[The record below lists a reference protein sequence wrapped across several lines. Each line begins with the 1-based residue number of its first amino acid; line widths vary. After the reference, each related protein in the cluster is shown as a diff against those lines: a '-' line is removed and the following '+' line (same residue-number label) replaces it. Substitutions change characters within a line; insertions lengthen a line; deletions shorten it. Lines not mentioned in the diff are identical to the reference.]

1 MVTVAASGYFDPIH
15 KGHIEYLKMA
25 RALGDELIV
34 ILNSDVQ
41 CKIKKGKSF
50 MDENERKIILESIR
64 YVDKVFLSCDEDG
77 SVCKS
82 LSVVKP
88 DIFAKGGDRF
98 STEIP
103 EKEICDKLNIVIMD
117 GLGNKIQSSSNLTG
131 LK

>member
-1 MVTVAASGYFDPIH
+1 
-15 KGHIEYLKMA
+15 MA